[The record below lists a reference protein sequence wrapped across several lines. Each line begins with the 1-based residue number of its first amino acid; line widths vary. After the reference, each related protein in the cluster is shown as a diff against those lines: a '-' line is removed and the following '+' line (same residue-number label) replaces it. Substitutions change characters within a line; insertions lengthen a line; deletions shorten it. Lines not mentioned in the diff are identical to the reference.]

1 LDLRSPAYPWA
12 LLASSWLVITGYR
25 LITGDLDDRIWMLT
39 SLLAYVVLPITAG
52 GMVAWL
58 FLSKLADGR
67 MVGLIGSACAGL
79 VITLANLL
87 AESFWWQLS
96 QHPGAIPTAPADAP
110 DAAQT
115 LLSGLGQHPDV
126 IRVVTIIGLLLGLL
140 GGLAALGI
148 SAVVARTQLPD
159 GQRHHRDEARS
170 VGAPEP
176 AVPPT
181 VGPSIVAAPPASVAE
196 PPFNHCGGPS
206 GSALN

>member
-67 MVGLIGSACAGL
+67 MVGLIGSACVGL
-79 VITLANLL
+79 VVTLANLL
-87 AESFWWQLS
+87 AESFWWRLS
-96 QHPGAIPTAPADAP
+96 QHPGAIPTTPSDAP

-115 LLSGLGQHPDV
+115 LLSGLGYHPDV
-126 IRVVTIIGLLLGLL
+126 IRVVTVIGLLLGLL
-140 GGLAALGI
+140 GGLAALVI
-148 SAVVARTQLPD
+148 SAVVARTRQLD
-159 GQRHHRDEARS
+159 GQRHHRNTAPS
-170 VGAPEP
+170 IGAPEQ
-176 AVPPT
+176 AVAPT
-181 VGPSIVAAPPASVAE
+181 VGPSIVADPPACGADSH
-196 PPFNHCGGPS
+196 PSHRGGPS
-206 GSALN
+206 GGAL